1 MWMLLLI
8 LCYLLVCL
16 VKNFRMVFSVVNS
29 ESPELT
35 CTVVIE
41 VIGQTGSTG
50 KRNVYQNAFLSL
62 YRNEFRDILIKI
74 DIGNSVFKYIVDDM
88 TIHKRFVKDGKATIY
103 LKNYQVQLMLSN
115 CPPSKL
121 SYFLKILSAKL
132 KCLNNEVKVKVQ
144 QRLLSDKPKC
154 LEQISPLTSK
164 DVNILQNISKLKENI
179 PLGLETPKGTRKRK
193 REQITYEE
201 EYPKKH
207 VIVQKYLNVVQLTT
221 EQKHVL
227 NAVVSGKNLF
237 FTGSAGTGKS
247 YLLKQII
254 NALPP
259 NHTVATASTGIAA
272 CQIGGITLH
281 SFAGIGSGS
290 CSLEQCIKQAQRKE
304 VAQQWRRCRH
314 LVVDEISMVDGRY
327 FQKLEKVARVVRNND
342 KPFGGIQLIFC
353 GDFLQLPPVSKSNE
367 NRLFCFQ
374 TSAWKKC
381 IQINMELTEVK
392 RQKDLRFIN
401 ILNNIRLGSCP
412 DTIANILASS
422 SDHQIEKNGIK
433 ATRLCTH
440 KEDVDYINRSQLQE
454 LPGKPKVFKA
464 ADSDPSLSQL
474 MDKHCPVSISI
485 ELKQDTQIMLTKNV
499 DVQHGLV
506 NGARGVVVGFEN
518 NIEGLPIVK
527 FMSGAKETIHY
538 EKWTIKAGSGI
549 SISRRQLPIK
559 LAWAMSIHKSQG
571 MTLDCVE
578 ISLSRVFEC
587 GQAYVALSRA
597 QSKAT
602 RELSM
607 LVAPNSSTGLRLQ
620 ERQLV
625 LVTDR

>member
-1 MWMLLLI
+1 M
-8 LCYLLVCL
+8 
-16 VKNFRMVFSVVNS
+16 NTEN
-29 ESPELT
+29 PELT
-35 CTVVIE
+35 CTVVFE

-50 KRNVYQNAFLSL
+50 KRGVYQNAFLSL

-74 DIGNSVFKYIVDDM
+74 EVGKSVFKYIMGDI
-88 TIHKRFVKDGKATIY
+88 TIHKRFLKDGKATIY
-103 LKNYQVQLMLSN
+103 LKDYKVQLLLSN

-121 SYFLKILSAKL
+121 AYFLKILSAKL
-132 KCLNNEVKVKVQ
+132 QCLKNEGKVKARQ
-144 QRLLSDKPKC
+144 KLLSDKPKC

-164 DVNILQNISKLKENI
+164 DISTLQNISKQKENI
-179 PLGLETPKGTRKRK
+179 PLGLETPKRLGKRK
-193 REQITYEE
+193 REQMNYEE
-201 EYPKKH
+201 ESPQKH
-207 VIVQKYLNVVQLTT
+207 VAVQKYLNVVQLTT

-227 NAVVSGKNLF
+227 KAVMSGKNLF

-247 YLLKQII
+247 YLLKRII
-254 NALPP
+254 SALPP

-290 CSLEQCIKQAQRKE
+290 YSLEQCIKQAQRKE
-304 VAQQWRRCRH
+304 VAQQWRRCQH
-314 LVVDEISMVDGRY
+314 LVVDEISMVDGTY

-342 KPFGGIQLIFC
+342 KPFGGIQLILC

-381 IQINMELTEVK
+381 IQINMELTQVK

-401 ILNNIRLGSCP
+401 ILNSIRLGRCP
-412 DTIANILASS
+412 DTIAKILASS
-422 SDHQIEKNGIK
+422 SDHQIEQNGIK

-440 KEDVDYINRSQLQE
+440 KEDVDYINRSQLQD
-454 LPGKPKVFKA
+454 LPGNSKVFKA
-464 ADSDPSLSQL
+464 TDSDPSLSQL
-474 MDKHCPVSISI
+474 MDKHCPVSTSI
-485 ELKQDTQIMLTKNV
+485 ELKQDTQIMLTKNL
-499 DVQHGLV
+499 DVQRGLV
-506 NGARGVVVGFEN
+506 NGARGVIVGFEN
-518 NIEGLPIVK
+518 NVEGLPVIK
-527 FMSGAKETIHY
+527 FVSGAKETIRY

-549 SISRRQLPIK
+549 YISRRQLPIK

-597 QSKAT
+597 QRLNGLRIIDFNSKCVRADPDV
-602 RELSM
+602 LKFYSQLQKDCM
-607 LVAPNSSTGLRLQ
+607 LVQSRLDNHF
-620 ERQLV
+620 RL
-625 LVTDR
+625 